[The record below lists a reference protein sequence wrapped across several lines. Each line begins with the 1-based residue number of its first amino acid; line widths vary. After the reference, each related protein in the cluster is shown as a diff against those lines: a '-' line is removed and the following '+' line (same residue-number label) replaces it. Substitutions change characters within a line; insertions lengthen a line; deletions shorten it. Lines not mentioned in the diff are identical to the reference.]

1 MRTAILTLL
10 QSTPARILLPIAWM
24 GLIFTLSHQPTLPYP
39 PDVDAMVISTLGHVT
54 VYAVLAALVW
64 WALGGSGVA
73 GGWRAVLS
81 VAVAVLYG
89 ITDEWHQSFVPGRTP
104 DARDV
109 VADLTGAVLAM
120 MVVAWLARRGV
131 LDAGR

>member
-1 MRTAILTLL
+1 MRTAILTLV
-10 QSTPARILLPIAWM
+10 QSTPARILLPVAWM

-39 PDVDAMVISTLGHVT
+39 QDLDAMVISTLGHVT

-64 WALGGSGVA
+64 WALGGGGVS
-73 GGWRAVLS
+73 GGWRAVLA

-104 DARDV
+104 DGRDI
-109 VADLTGAVLAM
+109 VADAVGAVLA
-120 MVVAWLARRGV
+120 VVVVTWLVRRRV
-131 LDAGR
+131 IDASR